1 MAIFNSYVS
10 HNQRVFQSI
19 GTVPV
24 RGPGEVT
31 AKFRA
36 ANLCHKYMKNHMC
49 RSSQNFYCPRL
60 PSPISYP
67 HHIMSHLRQYPH
79 NTIRKSQKFPRHLWS
94 STDLRSL
101 ARTASSP
108 PRSLRS
114 FSAAERSRASRRS
127 LFSCSTEILEMC
139 PKKTMVMFFVPIT
152 PEITMDISH
161 YKALIT
167 VKGYNCGKALVSS
180 NKQLAYGSSGCSSPF
195 SDVTIIRFD
204 GWAHR
209 RD

>member
-1 MAIFNSYVS
+1 M
-10 HNQRVFQSI
+10 
-19 GTVPV
+19 

-31 AKFRA
+31 AKFSRPTCVTSPWKSYVPIIPKFLLSPFTIA
-36 ANLCHKYMKNHMC
+36 YIISP
-49 RSSQNFYCPRL
+49 SSSCLIFVNIPTTPVR
-60 PSPISYP
+60 
-67 HHIMSHLRQYPH
+67 R
-79 NTIRKSQKFPRHLWS
+79 SQKFPRHLWS

-114 FSAAERSRASRRS
+114 FSEAERSHASRRS

-152 PEITMDISH
+152 PEKTMDISH

-180 NKQLAYGSSGCSSPF
+180 NK
-195 SDVTIIRFD
+195 
-204 GWAHR
+204 
-209 RD
+209 